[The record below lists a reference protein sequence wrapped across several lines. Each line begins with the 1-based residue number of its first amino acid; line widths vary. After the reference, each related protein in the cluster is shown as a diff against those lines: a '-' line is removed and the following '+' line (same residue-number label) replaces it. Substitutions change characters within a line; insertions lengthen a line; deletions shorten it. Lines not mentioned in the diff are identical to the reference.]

1 MVQTFALRVKFL
13 PQEVTQT
20 SRATTQCGRGTL
32 ASVIR
37 TRRTLAEIPRY
48 VPGRSA
54 ESVAAEHE
62 LARAIKLASNEV
74 PFGPLPAAQ
83 EAAAA
88 AMSGANRYPDNDAG
102 AQRAALAGLYG
113 LDAAQVLVGNGSVQ
127 LCQHLFL
134 TTVEPGDEVVFSWP
148 SFEAYPIQAQQADAV
163 VRRVPLRDH
172 TYDLDAMGDAVNE
185 RTRLVFVC
193 TPNNPTGTVVGR
205 EAVDRFLARVPED
218 CLVVFDEAYREF
230 VTDPGT
236 PDGLDLVAAHPNVL
250 VLRTFSKAY
259 GLAALRVG
267 YAMAQPEVISELRKL
282 HVPFEVN
289 GVAQAAALASV
300 AAQTEM
306 RERVDGVI
314 AERERMHAECVA
326 LGYPVV
332 ASQANFLWFD
342 VPASAVELAFHGERK
357 GVVTRSFADTGVR
370 LTIGA
375 PDENEAAMAVLA
387 SAREHGLL

>member
-1 MVQTFALRVKFL
+1 M
-13 PQEVTQT
+13 
-20 SRATTQCGRGTL
+20 
-32 ASVIR
+32 IR
-37 TRRTLAEIPRY
+37 TRRTLADIPRY

-74 PFGPLPAAQ
+74 PFGPLPAAH
-83 EAAAA
+83 EAVAA
-88 AMSGANRYPDNDAG
+88 AMHDANRYPDNDAG
-102 AQRAALAGLYG
+102 ALRDALAELYG
-113 LDAAQVLVGNGSVQ
+113 LDTAQVLVGNGSVQ

-148 SFEAYPIQAQQADAV
+148 SFEAYPIQARQADAV

-172 TYDLDAMGDAVNE
+172 TYDLDAMAEQVNE

-193 TPNNPTGTVVGR
+193 TPNNPTGTVVTR
-205 EAVDRFLARVPED
+205 DAVDRFLAHVPDD

-230 VTDPGT
+230 VDDPGT
-236 PDGLDLVAAHPNVL
+236 PDGLDLVAQHPNVL

-267 YAMAQPEVISELRKL
+267 YAMAQPEVIAELRKL

-289 GVAQAAALASV
+289 ALAQVAALASL
-300 AAQTEM
+300 AAQDQM
-306 RERVDGVI
+306 RERVGGVV
-314 AERERMHAECVA
+314 AERERVYAECVER
-326 LGYPVV
+326 GYPVV
-332 ASQANFLWFD
+332 ASQANFLWLD
-342 VPASAVELAFHGERK
+342 VPASAVELAFHGERM
-357 GVVTRSFADTGVR
+357 GVVMRSFADTGVR

-375 PDENEAAMAVLA
+375 PEENDAALDVLA

>member
-1 MVQTFALRVKFL
+1 M
-13 PQEVTQT
+13 
-20 SRATTQCGRGTL
+20 
-32 ASVIR
+32 IR
-37 TRRTLAEIPRY
+37 TRRTLADIPRY

-74 PFGPLPAAQ
+74 PFGPLPAAH

-88 AMSGANRYPDNDAG
+88 AMHGANRYPDNDA
-102 AQRAALAGLYG
+102 AELRDALADLYA
-113 LDAAQVLVGNGSVQ
+113 LEPAQVLVGNGSVQ

-148 SFEAYPIQAQQADAV
+148 SFEAYPIQAQQADAL

-172 TYDLDAMGDAVNE
+172 TYDLDAMGDVVNE

-193 TPNNPTGTVVGR
+193 TPNNPTGTVVAR
-205 EAVDRFLARVPED
+205 DAVDRFLDRVPDD

-230 VTDPGT
+230 VTDPDT
-236 PDGLDLVAAHPNVL
+236 PDGLDLVELHRNVL

-267 YAMAQPEVISELRKL
+267 YALAQPEVIAELRKL

-289 GVAQAAALASV
+289 AVAQAAALASV
-300 AAQTEM
+300 AAQDEM
-306 RERVDGVI
+306 RARVDGVI
-314 AERERMHAECVA
+314 AERERVYAECVA
-326 LGYPVV
+326 RGYPVV

-342 VPASAVELAFHGERK
+342 VPASAVDLAFHGERN
-357 GVVTRSFADTGVR
+357 GVVTRSFADTGLR
-370 LTIGA
+370 ITIGT
-375 PDENEAAMAVLA
+375 PEENEAALAVLA
-387 SAREHGLL
+387 SAREAGLL